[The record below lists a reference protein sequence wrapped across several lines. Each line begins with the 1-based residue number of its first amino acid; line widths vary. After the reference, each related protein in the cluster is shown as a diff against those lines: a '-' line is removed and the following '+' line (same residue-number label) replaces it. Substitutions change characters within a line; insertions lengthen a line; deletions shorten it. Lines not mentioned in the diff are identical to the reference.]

1 MMPWTSRIVDM
12 HDIKPLCQ
20 SVISKDLFEYH
31 GLSSELK
38 SNNFYKLRVSSSD
51 RDCDVVICGC
61 GYSFLYFV

>member
-1 MMPWTSRIVDM
+1 M

-38 SNNFYKLRVSSSD
+38 SNNFYKLRVSGSSLVIVMSLYL
-51 RDCDVVICGC
+51 DVVIHS
-61 GYSFLYFV
+61 YILFDVL